1 MKKNKEKFLLIIL
14 SISMVIIFSFNLY
27 SFFIQRDLLT
37 MCLLSIPS
45 TIICIICILIII
57 GGKSNNDNLKKEI
70 KVNQVN
76 RKEHNISSDIDKS
89 NYFMNLSH
97 ELRTPLNIILSTEQL
112 ITNLNSRN
120 ENIDKEKI
128 DYYMDI
134 LRSNS
139 KRLLKLINDI
149 IDISRIEQGLYN
161 IDLVEH
167 EIVYFVEDLV
177 LSMKDFIESKG
188 IELIIDP
195 EVEEKVIE
203 CDINDIERCIVNLV
217 GNAVKFT
224 PKGGKIIIKV
234 VDLDEKVKISII
246 DSGIGI
252 AKNDINEI
260 FNRFN
265 QVYNKK
271 SEEFGGSGIGLKIT
285 KEIIKLHN
293 GNLVVKSE
301 LGKGSEFSMIIPVK
315 HL

>member
-217 GNAVKFT
+217 GNAV
-224 PKGGKIIIKV
+224 
-234 VDLDEKVKISII
+234 
-246 DSGIGI
+246 
-252 AKNDINEI
+252 
-260 FNRFN
+260 
-265 QVYNKK
+265 
-271 SEEFGGSGIGLKIT
+271 
-285 KEIIKLHN
+285 
-293 GNLVVKSE
+293 
-301 LGKGSEFSMIIPVK
+301 
-315 HL
+315 